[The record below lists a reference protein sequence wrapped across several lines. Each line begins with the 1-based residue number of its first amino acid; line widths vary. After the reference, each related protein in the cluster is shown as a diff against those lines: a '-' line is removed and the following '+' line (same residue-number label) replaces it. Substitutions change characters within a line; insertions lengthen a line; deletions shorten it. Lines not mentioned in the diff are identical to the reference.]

1 MARLLVIDDEESLC
15 QLLEIAFRR
24 AGHQV
29 ETATNASAAR
39 QKIETRIYDVIICDI
54 RMPDTSGIDLLQ
66 HSRATRSPAA
76 FVLMTAVPTVSTA
89 IDALN
94 LGACRYVVKTDRLVD
109 ELRLVID
116 RAVEDLAVR
125 EENARL
131 RTELLRSFSQKNI
144 VGHSTKMQRIFE
156 TVRNVAPT
164 SSTVLILGESGVGKE
179 LVARALHEASLRR
192 EKPFVS
198 LNCGAFPETLLES
211 ELFGY
216 LKGAFTGADS
226 NKKGI
231 LEVANGGTLLLDE
244 IGETSLTMQVKLLR
258 VLQERKVRPL
268 GGTGDV
274 PVDVRLVATTNR
286 NLKDMVAEGEF
297 REDFYY
303 RVSVITIEV
312 PPLRERR
319 EDIELLAHHFLG
331 RFAPEMR
338 KTVYDFEP
346 AALSVLVSYSWPGNV
361 RELEHAIERAVAV
374 STDQDRLLRR
384 DHLPEAVASG
394 AQAAPQDRLEV
405 GAEGID
411 FEARMAAL
419 EARYL
424 AEALRVAGGVR
435 TRAAELLH
443 MSYRSFRHY
452 AKKHGL

>member
-29 ETATNASAAR
+29 EVATNASAAR
-39 QKIETRIYDVIICDI
+39 QKIEARIYDVIVCDI
-54 RMPDTSGIDLLQ
+54 RMPDASGIDLLQ

-94 LGACRYVVKTDRLVD
+94 LGAYRYVVKTDRLID

-125 EENARL
+125 EENTRL
-131 RTELLRSFSQKNI
+131 RTELLRSFSRENI
-144 VGHSTKMQRIFE
+144 VGHSPKMERIFE

-179 LVARALHEASLRR
+179 LVARAIHEASLRR

-198 LNCGAFPETLLES
+198 INCGAFPETLLES

-216 LKGAFTGADS
+216 LKSAFTGADS

-231 LEVANGGTLLLDE
+231 MEAASGGTLLLDE
-244 IGETSLTMQVKLLR
+244 IGETSLGMQVKLLR

-268 GGTGDV
+268 GGTVDV

-286 NLKDMVAEGEF
+286 NLKEMVAESEF

-312 PPLRERR
+312 PPLRGRR
-319 EDIELLAHHFLG
+319 EDIEPLARHFLT
-331 RFAPEMR
+331 RFASEMH
-338 KTVYDFEP
+338 KPVHDLDTD
-346 AALSVLVSYSWPGNV
+346 ALTTLVNHGWPGNV

-384 DHLPEAVASG
+384 EHLPEAVVSG
-394 AQAAPQDRLEV
+394 TRLAPEDRLEM
-405 GAEGID
+405 GAEGIE
-411 FEARMAAL
+411 FEARMTAL
-419 EARYL
+419 EERYL
-424 AEALRVAGGVR
+424 AEALRIAGGVR

-452 AKKHGL
+452 AKKHGI